1 MFDCITL
8 EWLVSCCDLTNIQV
22 SCDRNKLQGLFY
34 PVAHTF
40 HKRPSGRLWQYV
52 LVLSAKGQ
60 AGKECPLPGLGLD
73 TQGESE
79 RSGRGWGG
87 DIAGALGRDQ
97 GSQYVVRW
105 KLLGWES
112 QRKVE
117 RWHTVRQMRKILD
130 PPFTSHVTLDEWVK
144 LLRTSVF
151 LSVKWG
157 CLKKIFWLHHIRGCG
172 LLFSSTRD

>member
-1 MFDCITL
+1 MFGLSEMFDCITP

-40 HKRPSGRLWQYV
+40 HKRPSGRLWQHV

-79 RSGRGWGG
+79 RSGRG
-87 DIAGALGRDQ
+87 
-97 GSQYVVRW
+97 
-105 KLLGWES
+105 
-112 QRKVE
+112 
-117 RWHTVRQMRKILD
+117 
-130 PPFTSHVTLDEWVK
+130 
-144 LLRTSVF
+144 
-151 LSVKWG
+151 
-157 CLKKIFWLHHIRGCG
+157 
-172 LLFSSTRD
+172 